1 MPRRVLA
8 DLKAAWQ
15 AGSADNIG
23 IVAAG
28 IAHYALLALVPA
40 LGSLVLAYGLFADA
54 ATVASHITLI
64 SAQLPPSAAEL
75 ITDQLESVAQG
86 SSGAQGA
93 GLLVALAIALFGAR
107 NGARSL
113 MTGLN
118 IAFGVDGMRGFLGG
132 NLMALAITA
141 AGIAGLV
148 LTAATSAALANI
160 AGMFGSIASFLLLL
174 GVAAL
179 AAGLLYRF
187 APHAPAPAWAAIGPG
202 ACFFAVTW
210 LAATA
215 AFGFY
220 AANFGS
226 YNATYG
232 ALGAVVALITWFWAT
247 GFLLLLG
254 GELTALR
261 NRRS

>member
-118 IAFGVDGMRGFLGG
+118 IAFGVVGPRGFLGG

-148 LTAATSAALANI
+148 LTAAASAALANI

-174 GVAAL
+174 GAAAL

-187 APHAPAPAWAAIGPG
+187 APHAPAWAAIGPG

>member
-1 MPRRVLA
+1 M
-8 DLKAAWQ
+8 
-15 AGSADNIG
+15 
-23 IVAAG
+23 AAG

-118 IAFGVDGMRGFLGG
+118 IAFGVDGPRGFLGG

-148 LTAATSAALANI
+148 LTAAASAALANI
-160 AGMFGSIASFLLLL
+160 AGMFGSIASLSSPAWA
-174 GVAAL
+174 AAL

-187 APHAPAPAWAAIGPG
+187 APHAPAPPGPRSG
-202 ACFFAVTW
+202 RARASLRCLARGNRR
-210 LAATA
+210 LRLPMPRISAATTRPMA
-215 AFGFY
+215 RLAR
-220 AANFGS
+220 
-226 YNATYG
+226 
-232 ALGAVVALITWFWAT
+232 W
-247 GFLLLLG
+247 
-254 GELTALR
+254 LR
-261 NRRS
+261 